1 MKLLLRVA
9 GVLLFSLT
17 GCGKN
22 EEGLIDAD
30 YTPPSPIESTTLI
43 GLVEE
48 GLQVL
53 EETTNEAKSQKGAG
67 RKYQDLMQKYVGIQS
82 RIEAI
87 IENRWPEYP
96 KLRKDLLRI
105 DSEERLPLL
114 KFWIGKTVRFPGKI
128 SVLQERAQE
137 EEVPLL
143 PGGAKFT
150 LTFSTLKG
158 SSIVKV
164 LCRNLEDGRDLQK
177 GKLYL
182 LTGKIKKLT
191 NEHGP
196 LYVEFIRVEPIT

>member
-1 MKLLLRVA
+1 
-9 GVLLFSLT
+9 
-17 GCGKN
+17 
-22 EEGLIDAD
+22 
-30 YTPPSPIESTTLI
+30 
-43 GLVEE
+43 
-48 GLQVL
+48 
-53 EETTNEAKSQKGAG
+53 
-67 RKYQDLMQKYVGIQS
+67 
-82 RIEAI
+82 
-87 IENRWPEYP
+87 
-96 KLRKDLLRI
+96 
-105 DSEERLPLL
+105 RLPLL